1 MFKGQFEPGG
11 WGGGGVEGEGFLLE
25 FKDFND
31 SVFRLIVC
39 GWFYF
44 LKEDKNS
51 CVNKSVLTPP
61 STSRAPSCFGFSVDL
76 HVQQQLSWNLW
87 DASWSSN
94 SVLEESWEVLGG
106 VRAYIYSNI

>member
-1 MFKGQFEPGG
+1 M
-11 WGGGGVEGEGFLLE
+11 GVEGERILFE
-25 FKDFND
+25 FKDFTESD
-31 SVFRLIVC
+31 FRLIVC

-44 LKEDKNS
+44 LKEDKHS
-51 CVNKSVLTPP
+51 CVNKSGLPPP

-87 DASWSSN
+87 DAWSSN

-106 VRAYIYSNI
+106 VRAYIHSNI